1 MLSFED
7 LMHDHSAIFA
17 AVRGLVQ
24 EMERGSDAAMLAAG
38 LKHLDSLLTPHLAI
52 EDGQIYPLLLAG
64 DDSGQRIMA
73 EEAIN
78 AYASLAAD
86 WSAFATA
93 WDGSAIATDRAGFVA
108 GLQAVLDTLQRRVR
122 AENEILYPMALR
134 AAHIRLR
141 AA

>member
-108 GLQAVLDTLQRRVR
+108 GLQAVLNTLQRRVR

>member
-17 AVRGLVQ
+17 AVRVIVQ
-24 EMERGSDAAMLAAG
+24 EVEGEAAPAILAAS
-38 LKHLDSLLTPHLAI
+38 LAHLDSLLTPHLAI
-52 EDGQIYPLLLAG
+52 EDGEIYPLLLAG
-64 DDSGQRIMA
+64 GDAGQRIMA

-86 WSAFATA
+86 WSAFAA
-93 WDGSAIATDRAGFVA
+93 DWDESAIAAGRTRFVA
-108 GLQAVLDTLQRRVR
+108 GLQALLGTLQNRVR
-122 AENEILYPMALR
+122 AENEVLYPMALR
-134 AAHIRLR
+134 GAHIRLR